1 MAMLLV
7 QQYLD
12 EMGYSSGEHAH
23 HVSLYLLNFFLSF
36 DVPEQVCIL
45 CSSP

>member
-23 HVSLYLLNFFLSF
+23 DVFPFPSKFLSF
-36 DVPEQVCIL
+36 F
-45 CSSP
+45 

>member
-12 EMGYSSGEHAH
+12 EMGYSSGEHAR
-23 HVSLYLLNFFLSF
+23 HVSLYLSDSFFASNF
-36 DVPEQVCIL
+36 QK
-45 CSSP
+45 